1 MGREGG
7 GGRRL
12 GVRQRA
18 RLVGGRRRVL
28 SGHGRLGGVA
38 LSCVELLQ
46 LDLLLA
52 DHVKQTVHLGL
63 LLGLELLVQLAEAGG
78 STAVLGIAT
87 GQERRGRQERG
98 ASRAVARGSRWGGVM
113 KHLTGRGYGWV
124 VQVKVVEDGG
134 SSTAVSLGRRRSVAR
149 ERATR

>member
-1 MGREGG
+1 MGHEGR
-7 GGRRL
+7 GRRWL

-18 RLVGGRRRVL
+18 RRVRGGRRIL
-28 SGHGRLGGVA
+28 GGHGRLGRVA
-38 LSCVELLQ
+38 LGGLELLQ

-78 STAVLGIAT
+78 AAAVLGVAAR
-87 GQERRGRQERG
+87 QERRGRQGRRAG
-98 ASRAVARGSRWGGVM
+98 RAVARGSRRGSVV
-113 KHLTGRGYGWV
+113 KHLAGRRYGGV

-134 SSTAVSLGRRRSVAR
+134 SATAVGLGRRRQSVAR
-149 ERATR
+149 ERAT